1 MRSVKEISTMKNLR
15 PAFASRLGI
24 ATLTLALLATL
35 PACGGKEQ
43 RLAEHLQK
51 GKELVAAGDLVK
63 ARVELKNVLQID
75 PKKAEAYFVIGDIE
89 QRQGAIE
96 KAYANFS
103 KVVELDPANLPAVAR
118 LARIYLMAG
127 DATKAEEAVNKV
139 LAAKPDDPETLTVRA
154 ALLAKKGD
162 MAAAIEIGRKVI
174 QAAPQHAEA
183 YAMLAGI
190 YMRQKDPQQAAD
202 ILGQGI
208 QKNPQN
214 GELRQTL
221 ITLLIQ
227 DKQFDKAIGGF
238 RDLIAMEPAKFEYRM
253 GLARLYAAQKDLPN
267 AEKVLREAIAAD
279 PKDDER
285 PLQLAEFLAGT
296 ARAEDSIKTL
306 VTASETLPDAH
317 RLRFALAQLYLATGK
332 APEAEKVFDTIV
344 TRDKTGPDG
353 LRARDQLA
361 SLRVSQARTT
371 EAETLIAEVLKENPR
386 DNDALMLRG
395 QLALNRGDAVSAI
408 ADFRSVLKDQPN
420 SLAVIGQLAR
430 AHIANH
436 EPAVAVETMGKA
448 LEFYHDDANV
458 RMMVAEV
465 KAYSGDQKGAL
476 DDVRAVLKVNP
487 KDVKA
492 LNQEADLE
500 MAMKDWAAADKTLKA
515 LREAQ
520 PDSGIALYRIGMLA
534 QAQKKSDAAI
544 NAFEQSL
551 AKAPGAI
558 EPLTGLVNALIATG
572 KADKALQKVN
582 GVIATNPK
590 NALAFVLLG
599 RLQDRQGQRA
609 EAEASF
615 RKGVELAPTL
625 VGSHG
630 ELANFFAAH
639 GEAKAAETALQAG
652 LKALPGNP
660 QLHMQLADIYRRD
673 KQIDAAIAQ
682 YETVLKDRPGED
694 AAANNL
700 ANLLLDEKTDKAS
713 NERALQLA
721 SRFKTSQNVA
731 FVDTLGWAHA
741 KLGQVDEAL
750 PLLRQ
755 VAEKAPGV
763 PVFQYHLGAA
773 LMKKGDLVAAKPLLE
788 KAVGTKGEFPGKSDA
803 KAMLAKV

>member
-1 MRSVKEISTMKNLR
+1 MTSVKEISAMKYPR
-15 PAFASRLGI
+15 PVFASRL
-24 ATLTLALLATL
+24 TLAALTVALLATL

-89 QRQGAIE
+89 QRQGAID

-127 DATKAEEAVNKV
+127 DSAKAEEAVNKV

-154 ALLAKKGD
+154 ALLAKKGE

-174 QAAPQHAEA
+174 QASPQHAEA

-221 ITLLIQ
+221 ITLYIQ
-227 DKQFDKAIGGF
+227 DKQIDKAVAGF
-238 RDLIAMEPAKFEYRM
+238 RDLIALEPAKFDYRL
-253 GLARLYAAQKDLPN
+253 GLARLQAAQKDLAA
-267 AEKVLREAIAAD
+267 AEKTLREAIAAD
-279 PKDDER
+279 AKDDER
-285 PLQLAEFLAGT
+285 PLQLAEFLAGS
-296 ARAEDSIKTL
+296 ARPDDAIKAL
-306 VTASETLPDAH
+306 VSANEALPDAH

-332 APEAEKVFDTIV
+332 TLEAEKVFDAIA

-353 LRARDQLA
+353 LRARNQLA
-361 SLRVSQARTT
+361 SMRVSQARTT
-371 EAETLIAEVLKENPR
+371 EAETLIGEVLKENPR
-386 DNDALMLRG
+386 DNEALMLRG
-395 QLALNRGDAVSAI
+395 QLALTRGDAISAI

-476 DDVRAVLKVNP
+476 DDVRAVLKANP
-487 KDVKA
+487 KDAKA

-500 MAMKDWAAADKTLKA
+500 MAMQARSSAGQRHTVVPDRHAGASAEEKRCRHQCLRAVAGQGTGGHRAAD
-515 LREAQ
+515 R
-520 PDSGIALYRIGMLA
+520 
-534 QAQKKSDAAI
+534 
-544 NAFEQSL
+544 
-551 AKAPGAI
+551 
-558 EPLTGLVNALIATG
+558 TGQC
-572 KADKALQKVN
+572 ADRH
-582 GVIATNPK
+582 G
-590 NALAFVLLG
+590 
-599 RLQDRQGQRA
+599 QG
-609 EAEASF
+609 
-615 RKGVELAPTL
+615 
-625 VGSHG
+625 
-630 ELANFFAAH
+630 
-639 GEAKAAETALQAG
+639 
-652 LKALPGNP
+652 
-660 QLHMQLADIYRRD
+660 
-673 KQIDAAIAQ
+673 
-682 YETVLKDRPGED
+682 
-694 AAANNL
+694 
-700 ANLLLDEKTDKAS
+700 
-713 NERALQLA
+713 
-721 SRFKTSQNVA
+721 
-731 FVDTLGWAHA
+731 
-741 KLGQVDEAL
+741 
-750 PLLRQ
+750 
-755 VAEKAPGV
+755 
-763 PVFQYHLGAA
+763 
-773 LMKKGDLVAAKPLLE
+773 
-788 KAVGTKGEFPGKSDA
+788 
-803 KAMLAKV
+803 